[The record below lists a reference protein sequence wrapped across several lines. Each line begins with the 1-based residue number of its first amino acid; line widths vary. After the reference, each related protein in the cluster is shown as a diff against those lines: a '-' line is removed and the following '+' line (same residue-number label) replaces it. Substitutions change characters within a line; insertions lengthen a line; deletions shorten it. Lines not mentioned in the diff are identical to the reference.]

1 MPVDI
6 SQILTM
12 LGAQVA
18 QQVQTTHPQADNYV
32 HALGRLMGHA
42 SRWQAVGQTGIV
54 CATRFRSPIGERVS
68 CGESAIGGCVVCRQ
82 PLCLTHAMV
91 SPRDGTAVCFGCVGD
106 AQRAAGHAPP
116 PNGAPGWGSSQGA
129 AQGNRSDDAD
139 MRLRSQHLDTLGLRE
154 RPTTAEIHAAYKSLA
169 FENHPDRARKS
180 EKKAASSRLA
190 GINAAYEWLLRDI
203 EGRAA

>member
-1 MPVDI
+1 VPLDV

-42 SRWQAVGQTGIV
+42 ARWQSVGQTGIV

-106 AQRAAGHAPP
+106 AQRAAGQTPQNP
-116 PNGAPGWGSSQGA
+116 GAPGWDGNGA
-129 AQGNRSDDAD
+129 AKGDGQHTN
-139 MRLRSQHLDTLGLRE
+139 RLRGEHLETLGLRG
-154 RPTTAEIHAAYKSLA
+154 RASAAQIHAAYKALA
-169 FENHPDRARKS
+169 FEHHPDRARKS
-180 EKKAASSRLA
+180 QKEAARVRLSA
-190 GINAAYEWLLRDI
+190 INEAYSWLVSHKEEDAA
-203 EGRAA
+203 